1 MSLQIVDWLT
11 MVVARVVVTVISS
24 VRVVVII
31 VIPVLIVVVGLEWGH
46 LGSDVVGWLDEV
58 SSVGV
63 EVSVVAIINQVIIHV
78 LISVVVGSNWL
89 VVVD

>member
-1 MSLQIVDWLT
+1 MALQVMDWLTVVVAMVVSVISSMSVVMIIMIPVLT
-11 MVVARVVVTVISS
+11 MVV
-24 VRVVVII
+24 
-31 VIPVLIVVVGLEWGH
+31 VLVCGH
-46 LGSDVVGWLDEV
+46 FSSDVVSWLNEV
-58 SSVGV
+58 GTMGV